1 MKPRSEQSSER
12 GTSTG
17 AGLCGRTRF
26 RGQLWGLWGC
36 PHGGSCPGIAGLCP
50 GAAHGAGDTVTPRG
64 GWVAPAP
71 VPIPEGLRVPEQ
83 AAVSQ
88 PCPPPGCQS
97 PGRPGGGR
105 ATPRK
110 GLWGFGGGLLNLAHA
125 ALSPCPGLDPPVPQG
140 CAWMVGGSQPGPL
153 GSPPNSSCSP
163 AAQQSH
169 RGLSLVPARWGL
181 RGGVCGAPPSYK
193 HLHPHSRT
201 PRGPA
206 HPILAGCWPRLWGGF
221 SLRGFL

>member
-1 MKPRSEQSSER
+1 MGAVGLSPWRVLPRDCWAVPWCCPR
-12 GTSTG
+12 CWGHGDTPRRVGGT
-17 AGLCGRTRF
+17 
-26 RGQLWGLWGC
+26 
-36 PHGGSCPGIAGLCP
+36 GSCPHPRGAARP
-50 GAAHGAGDTVTPRG
+50 GAG
-64 GWVAPAP
+64 GGV
-71 VPIPEGLRVPEQ
+71 
-83 AAVSQ
+83 AAV
-88 PCPPPGCQS
+88 PPPGCQS

-125 ALSPCPGLDPPVPQG
+125 PLSPCPGLDPPVPQG

-153 GSPPNSSCSP
+153 GSPPDSSCSP
-163 AAQQSH
+163 AAQQFH

-181 RGGVCGAPPSYK
+181 RGGVCGVPPSYK
-193 HLHPHSRT
+193 HLHPHSRA